1 MGYRKLAELMS
12 SYGCQR
18 GIPLTFPFVSE
29 SDWTVELEVVEEGVV
44 VVLLKPGVEVE
55 VEGEEVEVKVE
66 VWELRDEMRNELN
79 DNRNQNHPM
88 EEEEEEE
95 KNEEENEEKNE
106 EKNEEENE

>member
-55 VEGEEVEVKVE
+55 VEVE

-95 KNEEENEEKNE
+95 M
-106 EKNEEENE
+106 